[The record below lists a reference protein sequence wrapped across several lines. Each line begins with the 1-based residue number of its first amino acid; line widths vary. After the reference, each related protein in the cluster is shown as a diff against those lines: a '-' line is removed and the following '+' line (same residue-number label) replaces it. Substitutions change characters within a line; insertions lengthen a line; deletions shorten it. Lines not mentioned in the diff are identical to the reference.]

1 MTIIFTLATIPHL
14 VLGEHLSAD
23 FALET
28 LLVVAPAAVRRD
40 VIEVTQLAAEDFVAL
55 PAVVGL
61 GATLQVELGVVA
73 LEGCLALEVDAADLA
88 VEGVVAGAVLLG
100 HVTLVRDSVL
110 QKSNLCETE
119 QKPHL
124 SVKA

>member
-40 VIEVTQLAAEDFVAL
+40 VIEVTQLAAERFVTLA
-55 PAVVGL
+55 AVEHFC
-61 GATLQVELGVVA
+61 ATLEM
-73 LEGCLALEVDAADLA
+73 
-88 VEGVVAGAVLLG
+88 
-100 HVTLVRDSVL
+100 
-110 QKSNLCETE
+110 KF
-119 QKPHL
+119 
-124 SVKA
+124 